1 VREGERV
8 RERERHRDT
17 ERERE
22 RKREGK
28 RERELKRRARARAI
42 EREGQRERESEGA
55 PERERGREKERATER
70 YREKGDKRDKNH
82 ARHRQATVI
91 QSGNKNQDK
100 KKCTNNPL
108 QSDSDR
114 GECKYIFLRL
124 NNPKPSQKRPRVWQ
138 EKLGREEGGQ
148 RLRSVALT
156 TLKGP
161 A

>member
-1 VREGERV
+1 MREGERV

-22 RKREGK
+22 EERGK
-28 RERELKRRARARAI
+28 ERERAKEKSESESDR
-42 EREGQRERESEGA
+42 ERGTERERESEGA

-70 YREKGDKRDKNH
+70 YREKGGKRDKNH

-91 QSGNKNQDK
+91 QSGNKNQVK
-100 KKCTNNPL
+100 KRCTNNPL